1 MIIQLVHTSTW
12 LSMVIKNIDN
22 FNCFERFQLYVCEAN
37 NTCIEADNKQIW
49 LLVRTLILYLNLSF
63 ITVYTY
69 LSDDISVRK
78 NATQESTA
86 ICLPPSVCETNNAV
100 DRNINTCSK
109 TTPIGQASTK
119 SIWWYVDLGE
129 ILSVFDIRIQFKD
142 YGPEL
147 GK

>member
-1 MIIQLVHTSTW
+1 M
-12 LSMVIKNIDN
+12 
-22 FNCFERFQLYVCEAN
+22 
-37 NTCIEADNKQIW
+37 
-49 LLVRTLILYLNLSF
+49 ILYLNLSF

-86 ICLPPSVCETNNAV
+86 ICLPPSVCEANNAV

-109 TTPIGQASTK
+109 TSPIGRDSTK
-119 SIWWYVDLGE
+119 FTWWYVDLGE